1 MRSDGLTRAG
11 IFQYSGFGRDP
22 QACARPADRPPTSAR
37 SRQEREADDISTAG
51 AVVHRGGF
59 EISSHLALGAAVRV
73 VSPHSGSGPER
84 QAES

>member
-11 IFQYSGFGRDP
+11 IFQYPGFGTDP
-22 QACARPADRPPTSAR
+22 QACARPADRLPTNAR

-73 VSPHSGSGPER
+73 VRPHRGSGRER